1 MIEIV
6 LSPEEARVLGC
17 LIEKQI
23 TTPEYYPMSLNS
35 LVAACNQKNN
45 RNPVVAWDEKTVVR
59 ALDSLRDK
67 KLASMISEAGARVP
81 KYKHNADEIIGLD
94 EKDIAV
100 LCELLVRGPQTVGEL
115 RTRGERMFAFAD
127 LAQVQAVLDGFAA
140 RQPPLVAKLP
150 RQPGT
155 KESRHMHLLSGA
167 PPAAPEG
174 AEAVAPVEPARIAV
188 QADNE
193 RIAKLEADVA
203 ALRDEI
209 AALRQQLTDF
219 QKKFE

>member
-1 MIEIV
+1 MTEII
-6 LSPEEARVLGC
+6 LTPEEARVLGC

-23 TTPEYYPMSLNS
+23 ATPEYYPMSLNS

-45 RNPVVAWDEKTVVR
+45 RNPLVAWDEKTVVR

-81 KYKHNADEIIGLD
+81 KYKHNANEMIGLD

-115 RTRGERMFAFAD
+115 RTRGERMFAFGD
-127 LAQVQAVLDGFAA
+127 LSHVQAVLDGFAS
-140 RQPPLVAKLP
+140 RQPALVAKLP

-155 KESRHMHLLSGA
+155 KENRYLHLLSGP
-167 PPAAPEG
+167 PPAVPEG
-174 AEAVAPVEPARIAV
+174 ETIAPIEPARLAV

-193 RIAKLEADVA
+193 RIAKLEQ
-203 ALRDEI
+203 EI
-209 AALRQQLTDF
+209 TALRQEIAELRQLFADF
-219 QKKFE
+219 KKSFE